1 MGYHIINITEKG
13 FFHHFFED
21 EAELLSSEITITENS
36 IIYQG
41 DPTNIPIKLKESKFK
56 NYSQS
61 WFIAGLRAQE
71 LFKNQGKKNGLI
83 LEQISQDQKSF
94 EQYIISKTPFEAI
107 KRGDFLVRNY
117 SNIEIEVKCKTFYI
131 KNNQDVFY
139 FNCNEFEKHFN
150 MQKIINSP
158 VIIAIYKRE
167 NNILKEDNPY
177 FISINEIYRNIGLL
191 KKEENKEIN
200 TGESYLIPLSLTVQS
215 FDYIKNFDKYDKKSY
230 SVEKIRE
237 AHPNA
242 YAKWAKEDDDKLEL
256 LYCEKTTVKEL
267 CDIFGRNRGAILSR
281 IKKLELREKYDI

>member
-21 EAELLSSEITITENS
+21 ETELLSSEITITENS

-117 SNIEIEVKCKTFYI
+117 GNIEIEVKCKTFCI
-131 KNNQDVFY
+131 KI
-139 FNCNEFEKHFN
+139 EFK
-150 MQKIINSP
+150 MQN
-158 VIIAIYKRE
+158 YK
-167 NNILKEDNPY
+167 K
-177 FISINEIYRNIGLL
+177 
-191 KKEENKEIN
+191 
-200 TGESYLIPLSLTVQS
+200 
-215 FDYIKNFDKYDKKSY
+215 
-230 SVEKIRE
+230 
-237 AHPNA
+237 
-242 YAKWAKEDDDKLEL
+242 
-256 LYCEKTTVKEL
+256 
-267 CDIFGRNRGAILSR
+267 
-281 IKKLELREKYDI
+281 

>member
-21 EAELLSSEITITENS
+21 ETELLSSEITITENS

-71 LFKNQGKKNGLI
+71 LFKNQGKENGLI

-94 EQYIISKTPFEAI
+94 EQYIISKIPFEAI

-117 SNIEIEVKCKTFYI
+117 GNIEIEVKCKTFYK

-215 FDYIKNFDKYDKKSY
+215 FDYIKNFDKYNEKSY

>member
-1 MGYHIINITEKG
+1 
-13 FFHHFFED
+13 
-21 EAELLSSEITITENS
+21 
-36 IIYQG
+36 
-41 DPTNIPIKLKESKFK
+41 
-56 NYSQS
+56 
-61 WFIAGLRAQE
+61 
-71 LFKNQGKKNGLI
+71 
-83 LEQISQDQKSF
+83 
-94 EQYIISKTPFEAI
+94 
-107 KRGDFLVRNY
+107 
-117 SNIEIEVKCKTFYI
+117 
-131 KNNQDVFY
+131 
-139 FNCNEFEKHFN
+139 

-167 NNILKEDNPY
+167 NNILEEDNPY

-200 TGESYLIPLSLTVQS
+200 TSESYLIPLSLTIQS